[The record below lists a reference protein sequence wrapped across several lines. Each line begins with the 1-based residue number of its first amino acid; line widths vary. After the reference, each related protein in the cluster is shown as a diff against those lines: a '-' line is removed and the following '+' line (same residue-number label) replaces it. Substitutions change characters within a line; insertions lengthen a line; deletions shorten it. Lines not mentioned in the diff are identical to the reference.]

1 MKVIRRIFPISI
13 CLYDHCGTWYLI
25 ESNLEQARW
34 RCGRP
39 SRYAIMMQFRK
50 PENRG
55 PIRLPKQVGLPSR
68 QQVKQISD
76 EAYRNPGSTVEL
88 TFGQSPESL
97 SLTAVKDRAH
107 GEALLWM
114 LYRGEGSASAL
125 EWSHVTPDY
134 ERIYNLI
141 CTQFPG
147 WDLKPKTLTEIDTV
161 PLNRTQDFE
170 TQSTSNRYEALPNRS
185 TLEGDLRNMQVPN
198 LLQSI
203 SLGKQTGRLEV
214 HSPTDTAVVFFAEG
228 VACHCALRNSFGDK
242 ALVEMMSWEEGQF
255 CFFPGIKTDQ
265 NTVKRRLESL
275 MMEGVSFA
283 DQNNFLTQKGLALTA
298 YPQRTRPQ
306 ITEAEFD
313 KVLKEQGTGFD
324 IKLVKEIYTMIDEKS
339 TVIDLL
345 RRTSMTKVEW
355 VPVFY
360 NLFTCSLVTFSAS
373 STRGD
378 ESPQNLLINSATI
391 DWSQVQSVE
400 RMLSRPDTTLLSYSS
415 FLYLLR
421 HEYMRFYRYQRPF
434 AIAIIEVGQ
443 KSLRMGQDA
452 PTREPLSIR
461 GVRTLAETIK
471 HATRPTDIFG
481 HFEIIDFALLLP
493 ETDRQSAHG
502 MVGRLAELC
511 AQANII
517 EDPNMALHFEIGVAA
532 MPDDTTDIDRLMVMA
547 KPKKS
552 EKVGS

>member
-1 MKVIRRIFPISI
+1 MAVP
-13 CLYDHCGTWYLI
+13 Y
-25 ESNLEQARW
+25 
-34 RCGRP
+34 
-39 SRYAIMMQFRK
+39 RYAEMMQFRK

-55 PIRLPKQVGLPSR
+55 PIRLPKQSGLPTR

-88 TFGQSPESL
+88 TFGESPESY
-97 SLTAVKDRAH
+97 SLAASKDRSH
-107 GEALLWM
+107 GDQLLWM
-114 LYRGEGSASAL
+114 LYRGEGSASCL

-147 WDLKPKTLTEIDTV
+147 WDLKPKTLTEIDAL
-161 PLNRTQDFE
+161 PLRTQDFE
-170 TQSTSNRYEALPNRS
+170 TQSTSARYEALPNRS

-214 HSPTDTAVVFFAEG
+214 RSPTDTAVVYFADG
-228 VACHCALRNSFGDK
+228 VACHCALRGSFGDK

-255 CFFPGIKTDQ
+255 CFYPGVKTDQ
-265 NTVKRRLESL
+265 MTVKRRLESL

-283 DQNNFLTQKGLALTA
+283 DQNNFLTQKGLELTA
-298 YPQRTRPQ
+298 YPQRAKPQ

-313 KVLKEQGTGFD
+313 KILKEQGTGFD
-324 IKLVKEIYTMIDEKS
+324 IKLVKEIYCMIDEKS

-360 NLFTCSLVTFSAS
+360 NLFTCNLVTFSQS
-373 STRGD
+373 STR
-378 ESPQNLLINSATI
+378 EEIPQLVSTAI
-391 DWSQVQSVE
+391 DWSQAQSVE
-400 RMLSRPDTTLLSYSS
+400 KMLSRPDTTLLSYSS
-415 FLYLLR
+415 LLYLLR

-443 KSLRMGQDA
+443 KTLRMGDDA
-452 PTREPLSIR
+452 PPREPLSIR

-471 HATRPTDIFG
+471 RATRPTDIFG

-493 ETDRQSAHG
+493 ETDRASAQG

-511 AQANII
+511 AQAKII
-517 EDPNMALHFEIGVAA
+517 EDPSLALHFEIGVAS
-532 MPDDTTDIDRLMVMA
+532 MPDDTTDIDRLMQLA
-547 KPKKS
+547 RPRKPDKS
-552 EKVGS
+552 